1 MSQEDELM
9 DIYKEVEENGLREKF
24 DIQLEKMNSQ
34 SKHTHKTACE
44 MWDYA
49 LTKIKKQWK
58 N

>member
-9 DIYKEVEENGLREKF
+9 EIYKEVEEQGLRIKF

-34 SKHTHKTACE
+34 SKHTHKTAYE

-49 LTKIKKQWK
+49 LAKIKK
-58 N
+58 

>member
-9 DIYKEVEENGLREKF
+9 AIYKEVEEQGLRKKF
-24 DIQLEKMNSQ
+24 DKQLKKMNSQ

-49 LTKIKKQWK
+49 LAKIKKQWK
-58 N
+58 S